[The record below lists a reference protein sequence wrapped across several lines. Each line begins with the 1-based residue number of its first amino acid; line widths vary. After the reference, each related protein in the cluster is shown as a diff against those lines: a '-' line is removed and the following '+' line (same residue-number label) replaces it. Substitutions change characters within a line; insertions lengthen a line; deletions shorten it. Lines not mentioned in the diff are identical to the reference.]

1 MGNTLATRVTDFPAH
16 QARLLLASRSPRR
29 REMLAHAGIAVIAE
43 HPGFDDSVL
52 EGGGVGGRAVGVSGC
67 PEHWVAALAYLKAR
81 AGADLARVRD
91 VEWALGADTACVL
104 RSEGR
109 VMTIGTPRDVDE
121 ARSMLRAMLPRP
133 GEAEKRHDVLTGA
146 AMVHARDSR
155 RIIFVDT
162 AQVCMGA
169 VDDAALEAYLA
180 SGQWAGKA
188 GAYNLA
194 DRQAAGW
201 PLSVEGDPATVM
213 GLPMRRLVPL
223 MRQLA
228 ILAEDATPTAA
239 VAAKTGEAAAGTRS
253 TKGEARP

>member
-1 MGNTLATRVTDFPAH
+1 
-16 QARLLLASRSPRR
+16 
-29 REMLAHAGIAVIAE
+29 MLAHAGIAVIAE

-52 EGGGVGGRAVGVSGC
+52 EGGGTGGRAGGVSGC

-104 RSEGR
+104 RSESR

-133 GEAEKRHDVLTGA
+133 GEQEKRHDVLTGA

-155 RIIFVDT
+155 RIIFVDV
-162 AQVCMGA
+162 AHVCMGA
-169 VDDAALEAYLA
+169 VDDSALEAYLA

-223 MRQLA
+223 LRQLA

-239 VAAKTGEAAAGTRS
+239 VSTHTVAAASGARS
-253 TKGEARP
+253 PKGEARP